1 MKIHN
6 YLLFHMKII
15 CLKETRNSFK
25 KWSLNLWYILNK
37 AIMEV
42 QDIAKA
48 AILKSFIHLSYK
60 NTQLLF
66 MWQCLLIFFMRRK
79 LTDDF
84 WRLHKNMNCAF
95 PLEFH
100 IKTPFTFWDMRT
112 WVCLFTKK
120 KNLNVC
126 LQTFRNNRIC

>member
-1 MKIHN
+1 
-6 YLLFHMKII
+6 
-15 CLKETRNSFK
+15 
-25 KWSLNLWYILNK
+25 
-37 AIMEV
+37 MEV

-66 MWQCLLIFFMRRK
+66 MWQCFLIFFIRKK

-84 WRLHKNMNCAF
+84 WGLHKNMNCAF

-100 IKTPFTFWDMRT
+100 IKTFYFLRYAH
-112 WVCLFTKK
+112 VSLFVYKK
-120 KNLNVC
+120 KP
-126 LQTFRNNRIC
+126 